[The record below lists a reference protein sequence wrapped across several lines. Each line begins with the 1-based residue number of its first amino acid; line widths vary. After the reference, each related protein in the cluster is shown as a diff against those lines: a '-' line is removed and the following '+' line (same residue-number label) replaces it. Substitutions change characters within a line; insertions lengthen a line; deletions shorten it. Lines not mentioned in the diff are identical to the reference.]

1 MDKLGQ
7 FQFEI
12 KNEAE
17 KNPNGEYLSRVP
29 TTTDEVV
36 YQLEKAIDISNKIWE
51 QAMKAFDLDLQKLKR
66 KKFKKKELGTKL
78 VEAGK
83 KQLNDSSSKM
93 LKNFGSISKA

>member
-1 MDKLGQ
+1 MKYHHNIKQLWAQLTEDNILAWILDKLGQ

-17 KNPNGEYLSRVP
+17 KNPNAECLSSVP

-66 KKFKKKELGTKL
+66 KKFKK
-78 VEAGK
+78 
-83 KQLNDSSSKM
+83 
-93 LKNFGSISKA
+93 